1 MNKNKR
7 RKKPE
12 PLRTGPIREW
22 NTLFRKSC
30 SWSEDI
36 AEQSSQDVSG
46 VGDTEP
52 LDSVVSR
59 AVELGYKVV
68 EEQIRQGQQIAGQL
82 ASGKIDPALIN
93 GNVSEIGDRILRF
106 YSDMG
111 ALWFEMIESVLR
123 NPSMGEMFSGFMPE
137 AGARMNGSANNGAGR
152 SAANGHSNI
161 PVEIVSSEPT
171 GARVSVELASD
182 CDFESILAQP
192 LRTRDADIRPIDDV
206 RFIPPSDGWPPS
218 ICVTIPNGQVPGTY
232 SGLILSAMTDEPVG
246 TLCVHIPSRS
256 SDAQD

>member
-1 MNKNKR
+1 MVDK
-7 RKKPE
+7 
-12 PLRTGPIREW
+12 
-22 NTLFRKSC
+22 
-30 SWSEDI
+30 
-36 AEQSSQDVSG
+36 SSQNGSG
-46 VGDTEP
+46 AGDSEP

-68 EEQIRQGQQIAGQL
+68 EEQIRQGQEIAGQL
-82 ASGKIDPALIN
+82 ASGKIDPTLIN

-123 NPSMGEMFSGFMPE
+123 NPSMGEMFNSFMPE
-137 AGARMNGSANNGAGR
+137 TGGSMNGSASNGAGR
-152 SAANGHSNI
+152 STANGRSNI

-171 GARVSVELASD
+171 GARVTVEVGTN
-182 CDFESILAQP
+182 CEFESMLAQP

-218 ICVTIPNGQVPGTY
+218 ICVTIPKGQAPGTY

-256 SDAQD
+256 PDAQD